1 MRHLLNVLVG
11 RTGRWSAG
19 ECDEVELPQVPSALG
34 HAHREPGPPAQHVL
48 LYQSLRAGRTTAP
61 FERHPPTPLRLPPP
75 SPPHSCRQLTVS
87 RTKSAP
93 VAEPWLWTRVTC
105 MGGHTFTTHRECWER
120 ENDRAADVKLRTKKG
135 AMSDRQ
141 ASKVGKNQLSRTSS
155 ASGRD
160 TGRDAPFW
168 RRQV

>member
-1 MRHLLNVLVG
+1 MSS
-11 RTGRWSAG
+11 SAASDDG
-19 ECDEVELPQVPSALG
+19 APA
-34 HAHREPGPPAQHVL
+34 APPASATKSSCL
-48 LYQSLRAGRTTAP
+48 
-61 FERHPPTPLRLPPP
+61 
-75 SPPHSCRQLTVS
+75 SCRQLTVS
-87 RTKSAP
+87 RTKSAQ